1 MRSTAVVVFAAAV
14 SSLRARTAAL
24 SSGMAEFTTA
34 TTGRA
39 VGSAL
44 ASWTWL
50 PEVNS
55 TMEEA
60 RRLLRER
67 AAVDDPSSGVLAV
80 GAAAQLAGRG
90 TRGRAWLGAPGN
102 VFLTVA
108 LPFSELK
115 LRPRRLL
122 PLRVGTLIAPQIAS
136 RLAAPHGRRV
146 ALKWPNDVL
155 IGEDKVSGVLIEM
168 DGDDLLVG
176 IGVNLRYAPDV
187 PTSGADRGRRATSM
201 SAHGADASDGTA
213 EALAHA
219 IAHAIATW
227 ARGSDDAPE
236 RVVDDWSALASWDAQ
251 LQLRDEGTLVAPLS
265 LESDGRLRVRRQD
278 TGQEQ
283 LLVAEYLY

>member
-90 TRGRAWLGAPGN
+90 TRGAGRERGN
-102 VFLTVA
+102 TC
-108 LPFSELK
+108 
-115 LRPRRLL
+115 RR
-122 PLRVGTLIAPQIAS
+122 R
-136 RLAAPHGRRV
+136 
-146 ALKWPNDVL
+146 
-155 IGEDKVSGVLIEM
+155 
-168 DGDDLLVG
+168 
-176 IGVNLRYAPDV
+176 
-187 PTSGADRGRRATSM
+187 
-201 SAHGADASDGTA
+201 
-213 EALAHA
+213 
-219 IAHAIATW
+219 
-227 ARGSDDAPE
+227 
-236 RVVDDWSALASWDAQ
+236 
-251 LQLRDEGTLVAPLS
+251 
-265 LESDGRLRVRRQD
+265 
-278 TGQEQ
+278 
-283 LLVAEYLY
+283 